1 MSIETTR
8 PVCNVHHDACACR
21 HWETMKILNEL
32 NQAQVKIREQDK
44 KIGGMEKQY
53 SDLVLSLSK
62 QVEIDR

>member
-32 NQAQVKIREQDK
+32 NQAQVKIRE
-44 KIGGMEKQY
+44 MEKQY
-53 SDLVLSLSK
+53 IDLLRATSQLAELSP
-62 QVEIDR
+62 

>member
-32 NQAQVKIREQDK
+32 NQAQVKIRVLEA
-44 KIGGMEKQY
+44 QY
-53 SDLVLSLSK
+53 GALVLSLSK